1 MPAASTAL
9 PVRHVAIVGLGLI
22 GGSIA
27 RGLRHAGYDG
37 ALLGLVAD
45 AQDAERAL
53 ALELV
58 DRASDNPE
66 QILAAAELI
75 VVAVP
80 IGVMDRV
87 FTDIA
92 RLAPATA
99 VLTDVGSSK
108 SSVIQTARDNM
119 PARMAR
125 FVPGHPISGTER
137 GGLESGFA
145 GLFDSRRVILT
156 PTVDTTPDAMAVVAQ
171 LWRLLGAQVSVM
183 DAMHHDD
190 VLAATSHLPHVLA
203 YTLVDTLAGMSE
215 RQEIF
220 DYAAGGFRDFT
231 RIASSDPMLWRD
243 IVCSNRAPV
252 LAVLDRFIEQLSEV
266 RQVIADDDRDT
277 LAAGFTRAK
286 QARDQFAARFQE
298 RRHGRT
304 TV

>member
-1 MPAASTAL
+1 MAAASTAL

-37 ALLGLVAD
+37 TLSGLVAD

-119 PARMAR
+119 PACMAR

-183 DAMHHDD
+183 DAMHHDE

-266 RQVIADDDRDT
+266 RQIIADDDRDT